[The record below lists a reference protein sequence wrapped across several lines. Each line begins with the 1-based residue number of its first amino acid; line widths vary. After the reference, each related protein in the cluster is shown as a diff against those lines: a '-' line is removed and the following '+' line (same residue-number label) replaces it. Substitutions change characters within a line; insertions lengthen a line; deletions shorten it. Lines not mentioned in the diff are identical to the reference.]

1 MVRTLIAVTACILLL
16 SVGFARAAEVS
27 DPDLVKLCVDELKS
41 RQPPSEVQ
49 ENTEV
54 VFSHVE
60 RTDLQQVVDVQVTEA
75 EGRRVAGRCI
85 VRSGKVFDYK
95 G

>member
-1 MVRTLIAVTACILLL
+1 MRQQ
-16 SVGFARAAEVS
+16 SG
-27 DPDLVKLCVDELKS
+27 S
-41 RQPPSEVQ
+41 RQWVGVHPAARPVRKRPSLLRRSKDQAGRPAHEVQ

-85 VRSGKVFDYK
+85 VRNGKVFDYK

>member
-1 MVRTLIAVTACILLL
+1 MTKALISTASCVLLL
-16 SVGFARAAEVS
+16 SVGVARAADVA

-41 RQPPSEVQ
+41 RQSPSEVQ

-85 VRSGKVFDYK
+85 VRNGKVFDYK

>member
-1 MVRTLIAVTACILLL
+1 MKLAIAACLLL
-16 SVGFARAAEVS
+16 PSLVRAADVS
-27 DPDLVKLCVDELKS
+27 DPDLVNLCVEELKS
-41 RQPPSEVQ
+41 RQPANEVQ

-54 VFSHVE
+54 VASHVE
-60 RTDLQQVVDVQVTEA
+60 RTEREQVVDVQVTEA

-85 VRSGKVFDYK
+85 VRNGKVFDYK